1 LRAILRDYFGL
12 NWEPPV
18 YNEVDFERR
27 FRVPRSVFLR
37 IYNAVKDRPFFAQR
51 INATGRLQAHPLQK
65 AVAAFRVIA
74 YVEAPDRTDEY
85 VRLSASTIAMSV
97 RELMRFIVD
106 EFGPSYLR
114 ASTPE
119 ELQRILTRNAERG
132 MPGCMGSLNCSHW
145 EWRNCPKAFAG
156 MYQNHHEKRSVVMET
171 VCDEDL
177 WIWHLFVG
185 CPGSHND
192 LNVLHVSPIYLSVT
206 KGEWP
211 PRTFSYT
218 AKGTT
223 PTLLYYL
230 VDGIDPRIAFFVSP
244 FPDPTT
250 EVEVTFNRLQE
261 AMREDVERLYAVLT
275 ARFHVAFHPAKYSTV
290 EQMVTV
296 TKAVAILHNMVTEKR
311 RDGYVSRTRMAAG
324 GQAAGGGGAAGDTGA
339 HGSAAGAT
347 GDGNGRAAAA
357 GSDASAG
364 GDLVAERDAGV
375 VVAAAAAAGGQ
386 AAGGGGAS
394 GPAGGHGGAAGNAG
408 GGNGGAAAAGGDA
421 SASGDL
427 VARGGAEGVASAAA
441 ATGRQAASSGGAA
454 APAGEHGGAAGN
466 VGDGNRGAAAACRDA
481 SAGGDLVAGG
491 GAGGLAAAA
500 AAAGGQAA
508 GGGETAGDT
517 GAHGG
522 AAGDTG
528 GGNGGAA
535 AAGGNASTGGDLV
548 AGGGAGGVAAAAAA
562 VGVSEAVSGG
572 AEGMQEDGDGLVRGG
587 DPPSAIAPAIVH
599 VFWQPVGTFGQAL
612 GAWAETRS
620 EEEHLKRRYDLV
632 EDVWVDR
639 APLLEPYL

>member
-1 LRAILRDYFGL
+1 VLCVLYGVLGRFVGRWHRQRGAAVVDGRPPPPLWRPYSSRDGRPFDLSADAMLEDTEDLQIASAVAAHIHALHHWRKRAHGSRVHRRPRYIGSVPDRRPAKWRNFRSGLRAILRDYFGL

-65 AVAAFRVIA
+65 VVAAFRVIA
-74 YVEAPDRTDEY
+74 YVEVPDRTDEY

-114 ASTPE
+114 APTPE

-132 MPGCMGSLNCSHW
+132 MPRCMGSLNCSQW

-156 MYQNHHEKRSVVMET
+156 MYKNHHEKRSVVMET

-230 VDGIDPRIAFFVSP
+230 VDGIYPRIAFFVSP

-324 GQAAGGGGAAGDTGA
+324 GQVAGGGGAAGDTGA

-347 GDGNGRAAAA
+347 GDGNERAAAA

-364 GDLVAERDAGV
+364 GDLVAEQDAG
-375 VVAAAAAAGGQ
+375 GI
-386 AAGGGGAS
+386 
-394 GPAGGHGGAAGNAG
+394 
-408 GGNGGAAAAGGDA
+408 
-421 SASGDL
+421 
-427 VARGGAEGVASAAA
+427 
-441 ATGRQAASSGGAA
+441 
-454 APAGEHGGAAGN
+454 
-466 VGDGNRGAAAACRDA
+466 
-481 SAGGDLVAGG
+481 
-491 GAGGLAAAA
+491 
-500 AAAGGQAA
+500 
-508 GGGETAGDT
+508 
-517 GAHGG
+517 
-522 AAGDTG
+522 
-528 GGNGGAA
+528 
-535 AAGGNASTGGDLV
+535 
-548 AGGGAGGVAAAAAA
+548 AAAAAA

-587 DPPSAIAPAIVH
+587 DPPSAIAPAIVY
-599 VFWQPVGTFGQAL
+599 VFWLPVGTFGQAL

-620 EEEHLKRRYDLV
+620 EEEHLKRRYNLA